1 MDRVHLVTGA
11 GRGMGAAVARRFAA
25 HGPMVICDVNTVD
38 LSAVGDALRVTGAD
52 VRTVGGDLR
61 HPAVVAAVI
70 DAIRAT
76 GLELGGVAHAAGV
89 SPTMGDWRAI
99 IDINLVAS
107 ARLMAAIDPLVVAGT
122 AVVLFASQASYMGAF
137 QGHDDVDQIL
147 DNPLAVDLWDRL
159 APKLEVIS
167 DGGAAYSWSKRHVRR
182 LAIRHAIEWG
192 ARGARV
198 LSLSPGI
205 IATPMGAQEFE
216 QQPAMAYMVD
226 RTPLQKRQGRADE
239 VAAVVEFLCSPGA
252 SFMTGVDVLVDGGST
267 EVVAAAIAAIAQRGA
282 PSDLR

>member
-1 MDRVHLVTGA
+1 
-11 GRGMGAAVARRFAA
+11 MGAAVARRFAA
-25 HGPMVICDVNTVD
+25 HGPMVICDVNAVD

-52 VRTVGGDLR
+52 IRTVGGDLR
-61 HPAVVAAVI
+61 DPAVVAAVVG
-70 DAIRAT
+70 AIRDT
-76 GLELGGVAHAAGV
+76 DLELGGVAHAAGV
-89 SPTMGDWRAI
+89 SPTMGDWREI

-147 DNPLAVDLWDRL
+147 DDPLAVDLWDRL

-167 DGGAAYSWSKRHVRR
+167 EGGAAYSWSKRHVRR
-182 LAIRHAIEWG
+182 LALRQALEWG

-205 IATPMGAQEFE
+205 IATPMGAQEFD
-216 QQPAMAYMVD
+216 QQPAMAYMVEN
-226 RTPLQKRQGRADE
+226 TPLQKRRGRPDE